1 MAPKT
6 EEQLN
11 RIREEK
17 KSKILDTALKLFAYN
32 GFDRTTISKIA
43 KDAEV
48 SKGLIYNYFESKEEI
63 LKGIINQ
70 AETESDNIMNEMKED
85 DPKQNIRVLFEAFF
99 RQIKKNQ
106 EFWKL
111 TLTLSLRANEFPY
124 IKEMVTTRLEEYIAF
139 LKELFNKAGI
149 EKPSEEARILG
160 ATMDGVVLHYVLA
173 DQDYPI
179 DDIKNGLINRYT
191 KP

>member
-6 EEQLN
+6 EKQLN
-11 RIREEK
+11 QIREEK
-17 KSKILDTALKLFAYN
+17 KTKILDAALKLFAYN
-32 GFDRTTISKIA
+32 GFDRTTISKVA
-43 KDAEV
+43 KEAEV

-99 RQIKKNQ
+99 RQIKNNP

-111 TLTLSLRANEFPY
+111 TLTLSLRSYEFPY
-124 IKEMVTTRLEEYIAF
+124 IKEMVTTRLEEYITF
-139 LKELFNKAGI
+139 LKDLFNRAGI

-160 ATMDGVVLHYVLA
+160 ATLDGVVLHYVLA
-173 DQDYPI
+173 DQNYPI
-179 DDIKNGLINRYT
+179 DDVKKGIINRYV